1 MPTEL
6 GHEESIAQ
14 RNCATG
20 VQAQWLRVAI
30 TVKWPRGIRRRE
42 ARDGNPSRRNSPI
55 RQSSPRTTAPRAVQA
70 ARRHPGEVAASRR
83 AWMTGTGMEYAN
95 RRPTPRK

>member
-30 TVKWPRGIRRRE
+30 TVKWPL
-42 ARDGNPSRRNSPI
+42 AD
-55 RQSSPRTTAPRAVQA
+55 V
-70 ARRHPGEVAASRR
+70 PG
-83 AWMTGTGMEYAN
+83 
-95 RRPTPRK
+95 